1 MYCKIGKVN
10 VIDQPIGNIITIAIS
25 VQSYSPR
32 RLFRLRVSRKM
43 LDNTRCLNAY
53 IKSWINTFTL
63 KVDLKSFA
71 MVNRLK
77 NCPSN

>member
-1 MYCKIGKVN
+1 MYCKIGKVR
-10 VIDQPIGNIITIAIS
+10 VIDQPIINLITIAINI
-25 VQSYSPR
+25 QSYSAR
-32 RLFRLRVSRKM
+32 RLFFLRVSRKM

-63 KVDLKSFA
+63 KVDPKSFA